1 MNRKEEIKK
10 DKRRIVITVIV
21 VLSIVAI
28 SIVIFCIICK
38 ISQTND
44 TPNNKKESSI
54 EVLYQLQ
61 NQNGEENT
69 KLGKTSDWELIL
81 VNQDNKMP
89 EDYKTNLKE
98 IEMNYEV
105 DERIAESLENML
117 NDARKEGLKPIIC
130 SAYRTKKYQTDLYN
144 KKVKEYK
151 RKGYNQKIAEE
162 KASTWVAI
170 PSTGEHETGLSVDIV
185 SENYQ
190 ILDEEQETRK
200 EGLKPIICSAYR
212 TKKYHTGEHETGLT
226 VDIVSENYQIID
238 EEQEKTKEQK
248 WLIENCYKYGFI
260 LRYPT
265 EKREITKINYEPWH
279 YRYVGIENAKFIKEK
294 DMCLEEYI
302 EYLCRN

>member
-10 DKRRIVITVIV
+10 DKRRIVITVIA
-21 VLSIVAI
+21 VLSIVVI

-44 TPNNKKESSI
+44 TPDNKKESSI
-54 EVLYQLQ
+54 EVLYQLK

-190 ILDEEQETRK
+190 ILDEEQE
-200 EGLKPIICSAYR
+200 
-212 TKKYHTGEHETGLT
+212 
-226 VDIVSENYQIID
+226 
-238 EEQEKTKEQK
+238 KTKEQK

-265 EKREITKINYEPWH
+265 EKKEITKINYEPWH

-302 EYLCRN
+302 EYLKTMEKNSKEEV

>member
-10 DKRRIVITVIV
+10 DKRRIVITVIA
-21 VLSIVAI
+21 VLSIVVI

-38 ISQTND
+38 VSQT
-44 TPNNKKESSI
+44 KEVPDDKSKNSI
-54 EVLYQLQ
+54 EALYQIE
-61 NQNGEENT
+61 NQNRETNAN
-69 KLGKTSDWELIL
+69 LGNTSDWELIL
-81 VNQDNKMP
+81 VNQDNKIP

-98 IEMNYEV
+98 IENNYEV
-105 DERIAESLENML
+105 DERIVKSLENML
-117 NDARKEGLKPIIC
+117 NAARKEGLKPIIC
-130 SAYRTKKYQTDLYN
+130 SAYRTRKYQTDLYN

-151 RKGYNQKIAEE
+151 RKGYNQKMAEE

-185 SENYQ
+185 SQDYQ
-190 ILDEEQETRK
+190 ILDEK
-200 EGLKPIICSAYR
+200 
-212 TKKYHTGEHETGLT
+212 
-226 VDIVSENYQIID
+226 
-238 EEQEKTKEQK
+238 QEKTKEQK

-302 EYLCRN
+302 EYLKTMEKNSKEEI